1 MKNILLIL
9 LCCFSLVA
17 YAADE
22 ERVLSKQSNLL
33 IKFSSRAK
41 VPLYSDGSCQFVID
55 TLCHDIE
62 HENFLMLQV
71 DSCNNIAIH
80 VQPQWSL
87 DGTLY
92 PKTGWVFLSD
102 EITIYAQSTADG
114 KIQLYSSPSYSDS
127 VVVVEYR
134 NSPLPVILYQKGWI
148 FTEIYNSKL
157 GIKNK
162 GWLSPIDQCDAI
174 YTTCN

>member
-1 MKNILLIL
+1 M
-9 LCCFSLVA
+9 V

-22 ERVLSKQSNLL
+22 ERVLSEQSNLIL
-33 IKFSSRAK
+33 KLSERTK

-71 DSCNNIAIH
+71 DTCNNIAIH

-87 DGTLY
+87 DGALY
-92 PKTGWVFLSD
+92 PKMGWVLLSD
-102 EITIYAQSTADG
+102 EIIIYAQSTADG
-114 KIQLYSSPSYSDS
+114 KIQLYTSPSYSDTK
-127 VVVVEYR
+127 VMVEYR
-134 NSPLPVILYQKGWI
+134 NLPLPVILYQRGWV
-148 FTEIYNSKL
+148 FTEVYDSKS
-157 GIKNK
+157 GVKNK

>member
-1 MKNILLIL
+1 MKNKLLIL
-9 LCCFSLVA
+9 LCSFSIMV

-22 ERVLSKQSNLL
+22 ERVLSKQSNLIINL
-33 IKFSSRAK
+33 SEGTK
-41 VPLYSDGSCQFVID
+41 VPLYCDSSCLFVID

-87 DGTLY
+87 DGALY
-92 PKTGWVFLSD
+92 PKTGWVLLSD

-134 NSPLPVILYQKGWI
+134 N
-148 FTEIYNSKL
+148 
-157 GIKNK
+157 
-162 GWLSPIDQCDAI
+162 
-174 YTTCN
+174 